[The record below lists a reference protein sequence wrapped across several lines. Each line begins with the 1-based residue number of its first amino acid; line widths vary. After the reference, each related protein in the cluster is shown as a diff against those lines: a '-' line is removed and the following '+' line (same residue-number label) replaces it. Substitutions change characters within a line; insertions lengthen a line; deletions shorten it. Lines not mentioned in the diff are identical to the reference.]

1 LTEKYK
7 LLKNEKMKKFTIHLI
22 AVMALMIIGT
32 AVMAQGG
39 LSPLVGS
46 THVYTVTPGN
56 GSNDLQWT
64 ISPATGFSITGDDTD
79 EATITWT
86 TTGTY
91 TLTFTET
98 NTSTGCATIKTAT
111 VNVAANSFDVSTTSP
126 ADFCNS
132 ADGQINFVGSTAT
145 TAISIPISMVTGISG
160 FNPNWEVTFALTP
173 NSGTTITTVA
183 ASSGTLSGT
192 GPYTVTGL
200 TSALGAGSVNITMN
214 VAGDIYSPREVVLAI
229 TSAKELTY
237 NTPDVD
243 STDWTATQIINSI
256 PNTSAITT
264 D

>member
-1 LTEKYK
+1 
-7 LLKNEKMKKFTIHLI
+7 MKKVITKFMTATALI
-22 AVMALMIIGT
+22 MISI
-32 AVMAQGG
+32 AANAQGG
-39 LSPLVGS
+39 LTPLVGS
-46 THVYTVTPGN
+46 THVYTVTPGS
-56 GSNDLQWT
+56 GSNDLEWT
-64 ISPATGFSITGDDTD
+64 VSSATGFSITGDDTD

-86 TTGTY
+86 TAGIY

-98 NTSTGCATIKTAT
+98 NTTTGCATVKTTT
-111 VNVAANSFDVSTTSP
+111 VNVAANSFDVSTSSP

-145 TAISIPISMVTGISG
+145 TAISIPVSMVTGIAT
-160 FNPNWEVTFALTP
+160 FNPNWEITFTLTP
-173 NSGTTITTVA
+173 NSGTTITAVA

-200 TSALGAGSVNITMN
+200 TSASGARTFDITMN
-214 VAGDIYSPREVVLAI
+214 VAGDIYSPRDVVLAI

-243 STDWTATQIINSI
+243 NNDWTATQTINAI
-256 PNTSAITT
+256 PNTSSITT

>member
-1 LTEKYK
+1 
-7 LLKNEKMKKFTIHLI
+7 MKKFTINLFAI
-22 AVMALMIIGT
+22 MALIIIST

-46 THVYTVTPGN
+46 THVYTVTPGS
-56 GSNDLQWT
+56 GSNDLEWT
-64 ISPATGFSITGDDTD
+64 VSPATGFSITGDDTD

-86 TTGTY
+86 TAGTY

-98 NTSTGCATIKTAT
+98 NTTTSCATVKTAT
-111 VNVAANSFDVSTTSP
+111 VNVAANSFDVSTSSP

-145 TAISIPISMVTGISG
+145 TAISIPVSMVTGIAT
-160 FNPNWEVTFALTP
+160 FNPNWEITFTLTP
-173 NSGTTITTVA
+173 NSGTTITAVA
-183 ASSGTLSGT
+183 ATSGTISGT

-200 TSALGAGSVNITMN
+200 TSDSGAGSFNITMN
-214 VAGDIYSPREVVLAI
+214 VAGDIYSPRDVVLAI

-243 STDWTATQIINSI
+243 TDDWTATQTINSI